1 VLRKAV
7 PGLSLALLCAACG
20 STSLPTTTTTATLA
34 GWRSQADV
42 PGISQLAPDLSGLDV
57 TGTTDRRALVR
68 SGNAIRAATFTFAT
82 EKDAREA
89 EKRGAGDDYA
99 RALAD
104 AFRADAAR
112 KDGGVRL
119 VVARPAEP
127 GSDTVEVYLVRR
139 GRILT
144 VAELVSG
151 HGFPPALREQALA
164 AVSR

>member
-1 VLRKAV
+1 M
-7 PGLSLALLCAACG
+7 SLALLCAGLWLERRRRRPRRRPRQPCRLDA
-20 STSLPTTTTTATLA
+20 A
-34 GWRSQADV
+34 GGRRPASRSSRPIFA
-42 PGISQLAPDLSGLDV
+42 GLDV
-57 TGTTDRRALVR
+57 TGTTDRQALVR
-68 SGNAIRAATFTFAT
+68 SGDAIRAATFTFAT
-82 EKDAREA
+82 ERDAREA

-139 GRILT
+139 GRTLT
-144 VAELVSG
+144 VSELVSG
-151 HGFPPALREQALA
+151 RGFPPALRKQALA